1 MQKKEIEKIYKEYLA
16 VQECIQEKWS
26 KVFFYNLLKDKSVF
40 FISINNPINGYLIA
54 RKIIDE
60 YEILSLATDISRR
73 RKGIGSQLLSEL
85 LILAKKEKIKRIIL
99 EVDRDNIAAVRLYKK
114 SGFKIISKRSNYY
127 NRLGKV
133 SDAYIMKKIIY

>member
-54 RKIIDE
+54 
-60 YEILSLATDISRR
+60 
-73 RKGIGSQLLSEL
+73 
-85 LILAKKEKIKRIIL
+85 
-99 EVDRDNIAAVRLYKK
+99 
-114 SGFKIISKRSNYY
+114 
-127 NRLGKV
+127 
-133 SDAYIMKKIIY
+133 

>member
-133 SDAYIMKKIIY
+133 SDAYIMKKKIY